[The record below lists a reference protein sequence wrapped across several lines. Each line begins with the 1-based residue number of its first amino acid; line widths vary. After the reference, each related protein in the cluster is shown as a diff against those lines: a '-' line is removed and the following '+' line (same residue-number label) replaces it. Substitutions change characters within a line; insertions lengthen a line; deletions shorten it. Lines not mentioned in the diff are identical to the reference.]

1 MTTMN
6 PGIENT
12 GRLALTA
19 NCAPIPN
26 AARLRLYTLT
36 IRIRNGVAVASGI
49 FPMQRFTVFILA
61 TFLAVSAAEAGKMYK
76 WVDEKGVTHF
86 SSRQPPRETTDKTRL
101 QGGKA
106 TPPRIDTEPEDL
118 ANIKRKDFANP
129 GWRGCASSLCQL
141 VRQVDPK
148 CQTSF
153 CSRAKLYSDGCTS
166 ATCQIKKLTFEK
178 EMQDRLEAQNTL
190 RQQQAINANATPT
203 PTPTAPA
210 TQNRD

>member
-19 NCAPIPN
+19 SCAPIPD
-26 AARLRLYTLT
+26 AARMRLYTLY
-36 IRIRNGVAVASGI
+36 IRITNGVAVSSGI

-86 SSRQPPRETTDKTRL
+86 SSRQPPRENTDKTRL
-101 QGGKA
+101 QGGTA
-106 TPPRIDTEPEDL
+106 TLPRISAEPEDL
-118 ANIKRKDFANP
+118 ANIKRKNFANP
-129 GWRGCASSLCQL
+129 GWQGCASRLCQL
-141 VRQVDPK
+141 VQQIDPK

-153 CSRAKLYSDGCTS
+153 CSRAKIYSNGCSS
-166 ATCQIKKLTFEK
+166 AACQTKKLTFK
-178 EMQDRLEAQNTL
+178 KDMQDRLEKQNAL
-190 RQQQAINANATPT
+190 RQRQAVNANATPT
-203 PTPTAPA
+203 APT
-210 TQNRD
+210 TQSQD